1 MIACSPEPSLR
12 PANFRVDATIG
23 TKTRKPVTVCQ
34 LLHSLNV
41 GGAEILAG
49 RLVHRL
55 ADRFRFVFACLD
67 SIGSLGCQ
75 LKSEGFPVHLIGR
88 QPGLDWCCPL
98 RLARVLRDEHVDV
111 VHAHQYTPF
120 FYSLSARLRG
130 PRLPIVFTEHGRHQP
145 DHPRR
150 KRIVANRLLISKR
163 DRLFG
168 VGEAVRQALIA
179 NEGLP
184 ANRVEVIYNGIDF
197 KAYATGDRIAARRAL
212 NAGPDDF
219 IIMQVARLDYL
230 KDHVTA
236 VRAIARIA
244 EHHRQ
249 ARLVLIG
256 DGPERELIESAA
268 RELGVFD
275 RVQMLGTRSDVAA
288 LLPGADLFF
297 LTSISE
303 GIPLT
308 PLEAMAASI
317 PVVATDVG
325 GMREVVVENETGLLA
340 PARDD
345 GCLARQV
352 LRLANNPELRR
363 SMGLAGR
370 ARAKR
375 LFDESRMCAD
385 YGRHYEEMARV

>member
-1 MIACSPEPSLR
+1 MIACSSEPSLR
-12 PANFRVDATIG
+12 SANIKVNATIG
-23 TKTRKPVTVCQ
+23 SETCKPVTVCQ

-75 LKSEGFPVHLIGR
+75 LQAEGFTVHLVGR
-88 QPGLDWCCPL
+88 QPGFDWRCPL
-98 RLARVLRDEHVDV
+98 RLARILREEQVDV

-120 FYSLSARLRG
+120 FYSLAARLRG

-150 KRIVANRLLISKR
+150 KRIVANRLLISKC

-184 ANRVEVIYNGIDF
+184 ASRVKVIYNGIDF
-197 KAYATGDRIAARRAL
+197 ETYASGDRIAARRTL

-219 IIMQVARLDYL
+219 ILMQVARLDYL

-244 EHHRQ
+244 GQHPQ

-256 DGPERELIESAA
+256 DGPERELIDATA
-268 RELGVFD
+268 RELGVVD
-275 RVQMLGTRSDVAA
+275 RVQMLGTRRDVAA
-288 LLPGADLFF
+288 LLPGADVFL

-325 GMREVVVENETGLLA
+325 GMREVVIEEETGLLA

-345 GCLARQV
+345 ACLAQHV
-352 LRLANNPELRR
+352 LRLATNPELRR
-363 SMGLAGR
+363 QMGLAGR
-370 ARAKR
+370 ARAMR